1 MAWVYLFIAGLLE
14 IGWAIGMKYAEG
26 WTKPVPSIITLATMG
41 ASFWLLSVAM
51 RTLPVGTA
59 YAVWTGIGAAG
70 AAILGIF
77 LFDEPATAARLGCVM
92 LILAGVVGLRLVSGG
107 H

>member
-14 IGWAIGMKYAEG
+14 IGWAIGLKYTQG
-26 WTKPVPSIITLATMG
+26 FTKLGSSIATVACMVL
-41 ASFWLLSVAM
+41 SFAFLSVAL

-59 YAVWTGIGAAG
+59 YAIWTGIGAIGTAV
-70 AAILGIF
+70 LGVV
-77 LFDEPATAARLGCVM
+77 LFGEPAEMKRFFCIG
-92 LILAGVVGLRLVSGG
+92 LILAGVVGLRLVSP